1 MNRDES
7 IALYDEKERDPSKR
21 REKWNAWAR
30 ERLAEKKR
38 LQESG
43 EWEDVKKQEE
53 WKRQSSVNF
62 SNHPFKF
69 HADFHDFLFPAY
81 ACFDGALFENGA
93 DFSNAVM
100 NEGAD
105 FIAVTFGG
113 DSHFKNTRFKAPA
126 TFSKTTFERM
136 ANFSEAKFCEL
147 VKFTDTTFSGWADFS
162 KAIFSKEADFGV
174 RVFSKKSKFD
184 DAIFKERVDFKRAH
198 FGTSNPNLAEEE
210 EAGEVSFFQT
220 EFKKSADFKGAQF
233 YVKKAD
239 FRAIQAERFF
249 SLNSVKFHHCVPDF
263 VQAHFQEAP
272 LLEHFKIPLKRPTN
286 IDKIAKEVLKKE
298 KSELPPRYRALKR
311 LALQGNDHERE
322 QDFFAAE
329 LLSLRG
335 VEDFPRGKGAE
346 RYWGGKFYQWL
357 SDFGRSAFIPLR
369 LWLITIALSFSIYAF
384 DHWLNLTVNIWGWF
398 IVALI
403 VGIWGMIMVYF
414 VPVKRMR
421 MMLVL
426 LASTLFLL
434 LPLWATASCVSG
446 SKDNSALTE
455 AMLLSLKNAFVAL
468 PINMNERTNQ
478 LYACLYGV
486 EKSPLS
492 GTVSTPII
500 PDGVATL
507 GIVQT
512 LFSAV
517 VIFLFLLAVRAKFR
531 IK

>member
-7 IALYDEKERDPSKR
+7 LALYDEKERDPSKR

-30 ERLAEKKR
+30 ERLAEKEA
-38 LQESG
+38 LEQSG
-43 EWEDVKKQEE
+43 EWEDYYIKEKWENEAQVDFMGHTFEQA
-53 WKRQSSVNF
+53 VDF
-62 SNHPFKF
+62 SKF
-69 HADFHDFLFPAY
+69 IFPA
-81 ACFDGALFENGA
+81 DVDFEKVEFKQKA
-93 DFSNAVM
+93 DFSFAKFKGNGLFKEAIFHSTA
-100 NEGAD
+100 EFSLAR
-105 FIAVTFGG
+105 F
-113 DSHFKNTRFKAPA
+113 DSHILFGDAVFHKSVYFFGTFFGDQNISPLFARSVFKQTNFKNYASFY
-126 TFSKTTFERM
+126 
-136 ANFSEAKFCEL
+136 
-147 VKFTDTTFSGWADFS
+147 
-162 KAIFSKEADFGV
+162 
-174 RVFSKKSKFD
+174 KS
-184 DAIFKERVDFKRAH
+184 
-198 FGTSNPNLAEEE
+198 
-210 EAGEVSFFQT
+210 
-220 EFKKSADFKGAQF
+220 QF
-233 YVKKAD
+233 YTKISD
-239 FRAIQAERFF
+239 FQAMQAERHF
-249 SLNSVKFHHCVPDF
+249 SLDEATFHHCVPDF

-272 LLEHFKIPLKRPTN
+272 LLEHFKIPLKRPANTT
-286 IDKIAKEVLKKE
+286 EEEKKE
-298 KSELPPRYRALKR
+298 LPARYRALKR
-311 LALQGNDHERE
+311 LALQGHDHERE